1 MAEEK
6 DKVVRERNINLWKH
20 AEVYTSTKDDPKVA
34 TDGTFDPATWDFV
47 GLLNDGAAI
56 GQEPDITRNDVK
68 SFGGVLQ
75 LKDNKFNKD
84 VRTFT
89 ALEENEV
96 TFSLM
101 WPGSKFVENG
111 KGTIKAP
118 AEDAE
123 VFIAF
128 KTKNSFG
135 DVYIDISRRTAS
147 VFASN
152 RDKADT
158 GASTSQFTADVKMDD
173 KGFIYDFLRIKA
185 TDEVAE
191 VDAETIRIAANP

>member
-1 MAEEK
+1 MAEEN

-75 LKDNKFNKD
+75 IKDTKFNKD
-84 VRTFT
+84 SRTFT
-89 ALEENEV
+89 ALEDNEV
-96 TFSLM
+96 TFSLL
-101 WPGSKFVENG
+101 WPGSKFVDDG
-111 KGTIKAP
+111 KGAIKAP
-118 AEDAE
+118 NVDAE

-128 KTKNSFG
+128 KTVNSFG
-135 DVYIDISRRTAS
+135 DIYIDVSRRKAS

-152 RDKADT
+152 RDKADN
-158 GASTSQFTADVKMDD
+158 GASTTQFTADIMMDD
-173 KGFIYDFLRIKA
+173 KGFIYDYLRIKA
-185 TDEVAE
+185 KDGEAE
-191 VDAETIRIAANP
+191 VEVETIRIANP